1 MDVSPTTPAADAVPA
16 APRAPGDVV
25 ALLRRLAVRDGLA
38 LGGLYSGRRAEFDL
52 VLATAAARFAP
63 GRDYTEAEVNAAL
76 KAWLAAEAVMLG
88 TDHVEAR
95 RWLVDTGLLGR
106 DGYGRAYRRTLPV
119 PAAFA
124 ALQEALERVDVGAT
138 VAAARAADRSARAER
153 RARFAAATAS
163 PAATVPRQ
171 AAAQSGGGDSVL
183 GRGRDGN
190 GNARDS
196 RDGGNDDAEGSE

>member
-1 MDVSPTTPAADAVPA
+1 MNVSPTTPAADAVPA

-52 VLATAAARFAP
+52 VLATAAVRFAP
-63 GRDYTEAEVNAAL
+63 GRDYTEAEVNAVL
-76 KAWLAAEAVMLG
+76 KAWLAADAVMLS

-124 ALQEALERVDVGAT
+124 ALQAALERVDVGAT

-153 RARFAAATAS
+153 RARFATAPTPS
-163 PAATVPRQ
+163 GTVPPPTP
-171 AAAQSGGGDSVL
+171 ALSGGAGPGL
-183 GRGRDGN
+183 GRRGN
-190 GNARDS
+190 GNARDPGDRGS
-196 RDGGNDDAEGSE
+196 DDAEGSE